1 MRQGGGH
8 FPAWLGAQPPN
19 PRKPNEKLIGLHRI
33 KLLKPQPTLIYI
45 NRYRYKRQIAGS
57 YSVSCWLL
65 ADPRDSEVAA
75 PSPSWPGLTWLDPR
89 LSGWILLGK
98 AHGIDSNHFQS
109 LATRLDMKGSAPRR
123 IRIRFSATF

>member
-1 MRQGGGH
+1 MAH
-8 FPAWLGAQPPN
+8 
-19 PRKPNEKLIGLHRI
+19 
-33 KLLKPQPTLIYI
+33 I
-45 NRYRYKRQIAGS
+45 NKYRYKRQIAGS

-65 ADPRDSEVAA
+65 ADPSDSEVGGTLSVMA
-75 PSPSWPGLTWLDPR
+75 GLDPR
-89 LSGWILLGK
+89 LSGSILLGK